1 MCTAAVRPNRAISAR
16 GIASWFSIVPV
27 AVASVSTPL
36 DAFDSVSVS
45 VSVSSPSL
53 CESSSTVTSMLP
65 DELPDSMVSIPLAAV

>member
-1 MCTAAVRPNRAISAR
+1 MCTAAVRPNRATSAR

-27 AVASVSTPL
+27 AVASVRTPL
-36 DAFDSVSVS
+36 DAFDSVS